1 MINCDKKKKFA
12 NNFKIIEY
20 PTILFL
26 HKNKGPIKY
35 RGNRT
40 EKSLLNFFLKNKY

>member
-1 MINCDKKKKFA
+1 MINCDKKKEFA
-12 NNFKIIEY
+12 KKFKIIEY

-26 HKNKGPIKY
+26 YKNNKPIKY

-40 EKSLLNFFLKNKY
+40 EKSFLNFFTKNTK